1 MSTAKQ
7 IAANQ
12 LNAQKSTGPRT
23 ELGKRASRVNARTH
37 GLTGQIILRTDE
49 EHAGYETYSARLMP
63 DLSPHNSV
71 ELDFAERIVFDS
83 WRLRRAAAMEQ
94 NLYAL
99 ADTDIEFDTGDLAQD
114 DALTD
119 AATFQVKEKTFNL
132 LSLYQQRL
140 QRSIH
145 RDLDMLRKMQKE
157 RRVEATK
164 PTPAT
169 KPALHLIDKPT
180 PQPENGFVC
189 STPPADPAPPPTAA
203 SNDPSNMAA

>member
-49 EHAGYETYSARLMP
+49 EHAAYETYLARLMP
-63 DLSPHNSV
+63 DLSPHNAV

-83 WRLRRAAAMEQ
+83 WRLRRAGAIEQ
-94 NLYAL
+94 NFHAL

-119 AATFQVKEKTFNL
+119 AATFQLNDKTINL

-140 QRSIH
+140 QRGIH
-145 RDLDMLRKMQKE
+145 RDLEMLRKMQKD
-157 RRVEATK
+157 RRAEAAK
-164 PTPAT
+164 PAT
-169 KPALHLIDKPT
+169 ALKTH
-180 PQPENGFVC
+180 
-189 STPPADPAPPPTAA
+189 PPTG
-203 SNDPSNMAA
+203 